1 MENGV
6 ININENSLCVTLNL
20 TTCHKLKEI
29 ISQVEKEVILQMV
42 IRCGGDRKLAAKK
55 LGIGLT
61 TLWRKINESPW
72 EDDDMN

>member
-1 MENGV
+1 MGNE
-6 ININENSLCVTLNL
+6 IITTNENDLHVTLNL
-20 TTCHKLKEI
+20 TTDNKLKEI

-61 TLWRKINESPW
+61 TLWRKSTENLW
-72 EDDDMN
+72 EDDV